1 MQQPRTMSVSPP
13 KAHFEKI
20 FEENNAKVY
29 RFAFKLTGDAN
40 RAQEITQ
47 LCFVR
52 LWENMHQLKEG
63 QDVFPL
69 LFVYVKNLVIDETR
83 KLYREKKALSLVADN
98 QASQTASSGEKILLQ
113 KELATQLQKVV
124 ENMPEQRRNVYIL
137 SRSEGYS
144 HKEIGQQLSI
154 SPATVKNHLTAALQY
169 IRKELLHHFNIDTT
183 Q

>member
-1 MQQPRTMSVSPP
+1 MSDSPP
-13 KAHFEKI
+13 KAQFEKI
-20 FEENNAKVY
+20 FEENNLKVY

-83 KLYREKKALSLVADN
+83 KLYREKKAMAKVADN
-98 QASQTASSGEKILLQ
+98 QSAETAHSGEKLLLQ
-113 KELATQLQKVV
+113 KEFSTHIHKLV
-124 ENMPEQRRNVYIL
+124 ENMPEQRRNVYML
-137 SRSEGYS
+137 SRSHGYS
-144 HKEIGQQLSI
+144 HREIGEQLSI

-169 IRKELLHHFNIDTT
+169 IRKELTSHFGHHHS
-183 Q
+183 

>member
-1 MQQPRTMSVSPP
+1 MSDSPP
-13 KAHFEKI
+13 KAHFEKL

-52 LWENMHQLKEG
+52 LWENMHQVKEG

-83 KLYREKKALSLVADN
+83 KLYREKKAMARVADN
-98 QASQTASSGEKILLQ
+98 PLDDAVNSGEKQLLQ
-113 KELATQLQKVV
+113 KEFATRLHKLV
-124 ENMPEQRRNVYIL
+124 ENMPEQRRNVYML
-137 SRSEGYS
+137 SRTHGYS
-144 HKEIGQQLSI
+144 HREIGEQLSI

-169 IRKELLHHFNIDTT
+169 IRKGLGHHFGNNS
-183 Q
+183 

>member
-1 MQQPRTMSVSPP
+1 MSDSPP
-13 KAHFEKI
+13 KAQFEKI
-20 FEENNAKVY
+20 FEENNLKVY

-63 QDVFPL
+63 QEVFPL

-83 KLYREKKALSLVADN
+83 KLYREKKAMAKVADN
-98 QASQTASSGEKILLQ
+98 QSTETANSGEKLLLQ
-113 KELATQLQKVV
+113 KELTTHIHQLV
-124 ENMPEQRRNVYIL
+124 ENMPEQRRNVYML
-137 SRSEGYS
+137 SRSLGYS
-144 HKEIGQQLSI
+144 HREIGQQLSI

-169 IRKELLHHFNIDTT
+169 IRKELTSHFGNNHS
-183 Q
+183 